1 MHPSFQ
7 ADMAKKDH
15 KKTNDA
21 VQDLTSTESF
31 FEKNKKVLAY
41 AGIGIVVV
49 IIGYFGYQKL
59 VVEPRAEESQDA
71 YWNAFYEFAQGDST
85 GVAVTG
91 NENFMG
97 FEEISSE
104 YAGTPGGEFSTYALG
119 VTAMENGEFE
129 NAIAYF
135 EDCTFEDVML
145 GTLTIGLIG
154 DCYVELGQYEEAV
167 AKFEEAA
174 VREPNE
180 YTSPMF
186 YKKAGL
192 VYQELGQNDKAVI
205 AYQKIKDDWS
215 TSAEAADIDKYIIR
229 AQN

>member
-1 MHPSFQ
+1 
-7 ADMAKKDH
+7 MAKKESN
-15 KKTNDA
+15 KSTEA

-31 FEKNKKVLAY
+31 FEKNKKILMY
-41 AGIGIVVV
+41 AGIGLVVLV
-49 IIGYFGYQKL
+49 LGFIGYRKL
-59 VVEPRAEESQDA
+59 IVEPHVAESQEA
-71 YWNAFYEFAQGDST
+71 YWNAFYEFENGDTSRSYIN
-85 GVAVTG
+85 G

-104 YAGTPGGEFSTYALG
+104 YSGTPGGNIANYVMGL
-119 VTAMENGEFE
+119 TAMEDGKFE
-129 NAIAYF
+129 DAIPYF
-135 EDCTFEDVML
+135 EEVEFEDVIL
-145 GTLTIGLIG
+145 GTLVLGLIG
-154 DCYVELGQYEEAV
+154 DCYVELGQYEEAA

-215 TSAEAADIDKYIIR
+215 MSTEAADIDKYIIR

>member
-1 MHPSFQ
+1 
-7 ADMAKKDH
+7 MAKKESN
-15 KKTNDA
+15 KSKEA

-31 FEKNKKVLAY
+31 FEKNKKILMY
-41 AGIGIVVV
+41 AGIGLVVLV
-49 IIGYFGYQKL
+49 LGFIGYRKL
-59 VVEPRAEESQDA
+59 IVEPHIAESQDA
-71 YWNAFYEFAQGDST
+71 YWNAFYEFENLDTSRSYI
-85 GVAVTG
+85 TG

-97 FEEISSE
+97 FEDISSE
-104 YAGTPGGEFSTYALG
+104 YSGTPGGNIANYVMG
-119 VTAMENGEFE
+119 ITAMEDGKFE
-129 NAIAYF
+129 EAIPYF
-135 EDCTFEDVML
+135 EEVEFEDVIL
-145 GTLTIGLIG
+145 GTLVLGLIG
-154 DCYVELGQYEEAV
+154 DCYVELGQYEEAA

-215 TSAEAADIDKYIIR
+215 MSNEAADIDKYIIR